1 MEPAVDED
9 LGLLRRYARDRDE
22 AAFSS
27 LVRRHLDLVYAA
39 AVRRVR
45 DRHLAED
52 VAQAVFVILARRAA
66 SVSTR
71 TGRPLSLW
79 LLSAVRFAA
88 KNALRIQ
95 RRRRSHEEEF
105 TRMRGVNAQTTAGAG
120 VGACSSNPTD
130 VLIWHEVAG
139 RLDDAVLKL
148 PAADRNAVLLRFFED
163 RPVRE
168 IALALNVSEDAA
180 KQRVSRAVAKLRQ
193 RLGRNGAAGGAV
205 ALVAVPELTRLL
217 EMHLVQPAPAGL
229 ANACCAAATAG
240 AAAGGAGV
248 LIAKGAMKMMT
259 LAKTKLV
266 AGTTAVALVL
276 GIGGAMTVNR
286 TLAKDA
292 RSDASAPAQLALADE
307 PPSAAKSDKDAK
319 PDAEAKKEKPKKGRR
334 FSVANSLPVVVSTVP
349 KAGSTDVDPSVT
361 EIKVTFSKDM
371 IDGNWSWAQVSD
383 ETFPK
388 TTGKPHYEA
397 DNRTCVLPV
406 KLEPGKCYVLSLNN
420 PPFTSFMDEDG
431 RKAMGYTLVFE
442 TKK

>member
-1 MEPAVDED
+1 
-9 LGLLRRYARDRDE
+9 
-22 AAFSS
+22 
-27 LVRRHLDLVYAA
+27 
-39 AVRRVR
+39 
-45 DRHLAED
+45 
-52 VAQAVFVILARRAA
+52 
-66 SVSTR
+66 
-71 TGRPLSLW
+71 
-79 LLSAVRFAA
+79 
-88 KNALRIQ
+88 
-95 RRRRSHEEEF
+95 
-105 TRMRGVNAQTTAGAG
+105 MRGVNPQTPSGS
-120 VGACSSNPTD
+120 GACSSNPAD
-130 VLIWHEVAG
+130 VLIWHELAG

-148 PAADRNAVLLRFFED
+148 PAADRDAVLLRFFED

-193 RLGRNGAAGGAV
+193 RLSSSRGAGGV
-205 ALVAVPELTRLL
+205 ALVAAPELTRLL
-217 EMHLVQPAPAGL
+217 ETHLVQPAPAGL

-240 AAAGGAGV
+240 AAGTGAGV

-259 LAKTKLV
+259 LAKTKIV

-276 GIGGAMTVNR
+276 GIGGAMTVSR

-292 RSDASAPAQLALADE
+292 KSDASAPVQLALADA
-307 PPSAAKSDKDAK
+307 PSAEKETK

-334 FSVANSLPVVVSTVP
+334 FSVANSLPVVVSTFP
-349 KAGSTDVDPSVT
+349 KAGATDVDPSVT

-371 IDGNWSWAQVSD
+371 IDGSWSWAQVSD

-420 PPFTSFMDEDG
+420 PPFTNFVDEDNH
-431 RKAMGYTLVFE
+431 KAMGYTLVFE

>member
-1 MEPAVDED
+1 MEPTGDDD
-9 LGLLRRYARDRDE
+9 LRLLSRYARDRDE
-22 AAFSS
+22 AAFAS
-27 LVRRHLDLVYAA
+27 LVRRHLDLVYGA
-39 AVRRVR
+39 AVRRVG

-52 VAQAVFVILARRAA
+52 VTQAVFVILARRAA

-71 TGRPLSLW
+71 HRGPLSYW
-79 LLSAVRFAA
+79 LLTAVRYAA
-88 KNALRIQ
+88 KNALRI
-95 RRRRSHEEEF
+95 RRRRRAHEEEF
-105 TRMRGVNAQTTAGAG
+105 TRMRGVNPQIPAGA
-120 VGACSSNPTD
+120 GACSSNPAD
-130 VLIWHEVAG
+130 VLIWHELAG

-148 PAADRNAVLLRFFED
+148 PAADRDAVLLRFFED

-193 RLGRNGAAGGAV
+193 RLDRSGAGGV
-205 ALVAVPELTRLL
+205 ALVAAPEFTRLL
-217 EMHLVQPAPAGL
+217 ETHLVQTAPPGL
-229 ANACCAAATAG
+229 AGACCAAATAG
-240 AAAGGAGV
+240 AACGGAGF
-248 LIAKGAMKMMT
+248 LIAKGAMTMMT
-259 LAKTKLV
+259 LTKTKIV
-266 AGTTAVALVL
+266 AGAAAVAVVL

-286 TLAKDA
+286 TLARDA
-292 RSDASAPAQLALADE
+292 KSADGPTPVQFALAE
-307 PPSAAKSDKDAK
+307 PQTSAEKADKAAKPSSDVNKDR
-319 PDAEAKKEKPKKGRR
+319 PKKSRK
-334 FSVANSLPVVVSTVP
+334 FSVANSLPVIVSSTP
-349 KAGSTDVDPSVT
+349 KAGSTDVDPSIT

-371 IDGNWSWAQVSD
+371 IDGSWSWAQVSD

-420 PPFTSFMDEDG
+420 PPFTNFVDEDG